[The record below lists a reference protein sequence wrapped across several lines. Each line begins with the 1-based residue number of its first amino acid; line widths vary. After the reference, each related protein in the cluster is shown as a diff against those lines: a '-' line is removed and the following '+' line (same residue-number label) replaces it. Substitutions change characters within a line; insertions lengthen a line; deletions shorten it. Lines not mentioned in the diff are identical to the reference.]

1 MITAKSSF
9 VEEKYTAQYYSGNG
23 CLYVSGAGGV
33 LKGGSM
39 TLQEILESVK
49 SGSVSVEEAERILK
63 KKVMKKWSMRS
74 WIQAVR
80 QEPVSQ
86 K

>member
-33 LKGGSM
+33 LKGGIHDCSQ
-39 TLQEILESVK
+39 T
-49 SGSVSVEEAERILK
+49 
-63 KKVMKKWSMRS
+63 RS
-74 WIQAVR
+74 NPR
-80 QEPVSQ
+80 EF
-86 K
+86 

>member
-33 LKGGSM
+33 LKGG
-39 TLQEILESVK
+39 IHDWY
-49 SGSVSVEEAERILK
+49 AEHTVI
-63 KKVMKKWSMRS
+63 
-74 WIQAVR
+74 
-80 QEPVSQ
+80 E
-86 K
+86 

>member
-33 LKGGSM
+33 LKGGIPHLTGNS
-39 TLQEILESVK
+39 
-49 SGSVSVEEAERILK
+49 
-63 KKVMKKWSMRS
+63 
-74 WIQAVR
+74 
-80 QEPVSQ
+80 
-86 K
+86 

>member
-33 LKGGSM
+33 LKGGIHDL
-39 TLQEILESVK
+39 TGN
-49 SGSVSVEEAERILK
+49 SGK
-63 KKVMKKWSMRS
+63 CKKWIGICGRG
-74 WIQAVR
+74 R
-80 QEPVSQ
+80 ENP
-86 K
+86 

>member
-33 LKGGSM
+33 LDFDREGIFIG
-39 TLQEILESVK
+39 
-49 SGSVSVEEAERILK
+49 
-63 KKVMKKWSMRS
+63 
-74 WIQAVR
+74 AVYGECYFAA
-80 QEPVSQ
+80 QFLYSFVQ
-86 K
+86 IVNG